1 MSRLVNP
8 GLGDQIDRLT
18 ILSLK
23 ILYGT
28 LAARPVEHFE
38 NERNALLVQV
48 RARNN
53 GASWYEHGLA
63 LHAVNAALWAAEDEL
78 REYRRCC
85 CTPDSLRNA
94 ATKTLQDVVACAFRI
109 QDLNDRRSEI
119 IRTINAL
126 VGEDLGKEKL
136 S

>member
-1 MSRLVNP
+1 MARLVNP

-28 LAARPVEHFE
+28 LAARPVAHFE

-48 RARNN
+48 RARNS

-78 REYRRCC
+78 REYRQAWK
-85 CTPDSLRNA
+85 LRA
-94 ATKTLQDVVACAFRI
+94 ADRDMSYSEVADCAFRI

-136 S
+136 